1 LKLASSVLD
10 DRSAQHRGQSGF
22 AEFVSP
28 STKLIPEPMKL
39 TLLAL
44 AAAMLTLSACASKTS
59 APPPPVDMGVRS
71 GK

>member
-1 LKLASSVLD
+1 MLG
-10 DRSAQHRGQSGF
+10 DRSANLRGAMQPCAGSF
-22 AEFVSP
+22 SP

-39 TLLAL
+39 TLLAV

-59 APPPPVDMGVRS
+59 NPPPPVDMGVRS